1 MRTALIMLTALTA
14 VTPVS
19 AFGQAAPAPGAPAL
33 SSSAEVASPGRSY
46 SSDVTD
52 VGTLLDDPAAKAV
65 LDKRMPGLTTDPR
78 IEMARAMTLKSIQ
91 QYAPDVITD
100 KALADADAD
109 FKALT
114 KK

>member
-1 MRTALIMLTALTA
+1 MRISYIVLTVGAAIMSVGAFAQTA
-14 VTPVS
+14 PS
-19 AFGQAAPAPGAPAL
+19 RAAPAAAAAPTAT
-33 SSSAEVASPGRSY
+33 GY
-46 SSDVTD
+46 SSDVTE

-65 LDKRMPGLTTDPR
+65 LDKRMPGLTANPQ
-78 IEMARAMTLKSIQ
+78 IEMARTMTLKSIQ

-109 FKALT
+109 FKAMP